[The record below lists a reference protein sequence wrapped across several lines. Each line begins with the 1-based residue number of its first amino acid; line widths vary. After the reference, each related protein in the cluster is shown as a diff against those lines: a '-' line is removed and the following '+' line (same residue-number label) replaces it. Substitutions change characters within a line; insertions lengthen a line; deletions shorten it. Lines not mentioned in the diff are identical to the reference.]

1 MIIEACISVVGKK
14 KKGFEKIVKFG
25 KLALMTILVMDS
37 EGVEMTEAS
46 HIQLLCKIGTLIFK
60 VLGLC
65 QRLCGAIIF
74 LN

>member
-1 MIIEACISVVGKK
+1 
-14 KKGFEKIVKFG
+14 
-25 KLALMTILVMDS
+25 MTILVMDS

-65 QRLCGAIIF
+65 QRESGAIIFLIIKLLCGAIIF